1 MVKRLLFAA
10 SKGGASKTTMCRNL
24 AAVAAHEGLVVATA
38 DLDPQAS
45 LTIWSRRRPKNLPPI
60 THFRVK
66 WEDADALL
74 DDGEFKGVDVLMID
88 TPPSIEAQPA
98 AFGSLISAANLIV
111 VPCRP
116 TFDDAESVGPF
127 LRHLTKQGRPALA
140 VLSCVKPRVSLRAV
154 KAFLMNAGELCPME
168 IADRTDYAR
177 AGEKGLGLADV
188 PNHPNADEMKAV
200 WSHIKA
206 RLWKEKAY
214 VSA

>member
-1 MVKRLLFAA
+1 MRRIVMSAT
-10 SKGGASKTTMCRNL
+10 KGGGGKTTLTRNL
-24 AAVAAHEGLVVATA
+24 AVFAAHEGLTVATA

-45 LTIWSRRRPKNLPPI
+45 LTIWSRRRPKDLPPI
-60 THFRVK
+60 THYRVK

-74 DDGEFKGVDVLMID
+74 DDAEFTDVDVLMID

-98 AFGSLISAANLIV
+98 AFGALISAADLII

-116 TFDDAESVGPF
+116 TFDDAESVGPYLDH
-127 LRHLTKQGRPALA
+127 LRKQGRPALA
-140 VLSCVKPRVSLRAV
+140 VLNCVKPRVNIRAV
-154 KAFLMNAGELCPME
+154 KAYLINAGELCPME

-200 WSHIKA
+200 WSYIKS
-206 RLWKEKAY
+206 RLWKEKING
-214 VSA
+214 